1 VNPLMLFLIMADGHN
16 DVLAAA
22 LGATALFAVRKSV
35 ARHTFWAGALLVLA
49 TAVKT
54 SFALFG
60 VAMAWAVRRSPRA
73 LCALAAGAGA
83 VLVPTYL
90 LGAREFVAATTFGLV
105 GGEHTNLL
113 WYEFARF
120 IGQGQAVT
128 ATNVAGLLVCG
139 ALALVLLW
147 RLPPGPPGLPGVRI
161 ALALALGLL
170 IASPYQ
176 QAWYDAMVFPLL
188 AVMLASRLD
197 WVVVAH
203 TIALS
208 VISVPYFYP
217 KSHPSLWSLTERFGT
232 DVPVVLA
239 LAATGAALLWL
250 CWTRDWRQLTLEAT
264 LPDACVIPG
273 RTVPTASS
281 ASGQEQPDKST
292 ASTPRST

>member
-1 VNPLMLFLIMADGHN
+1 MGDGHN

-22 LGATALFAVRKSV
+22 MGASALFAVRKSV
-35 ARHTFWAGALLVLA
+35 ARHAFWAGVLLVLA

-54 SFALFG
+54 SFGLFAAGMSWAL
-60 VAMAWAVRRSPRA
+60 RRSPRA
-73 LCALAAGAGA
+73 LCALAAGAAA

-90 LGAREFVAATTFGLV
+90 LADRRVLGATAFGLV

-113 WYEFARF
+113 WYEFARLT
-120 IGQGQAVT
+120 GNGQAVT
-128 ATNVAGLLVCG
+128 VTNMVGLLVCG

-147 RLPPGPPGLPGVRI
+147 RLPPGPPGLPGVRVTL
-161 ALALALGLL
+161 ALALALL

-188 AVMLASRLD
+188 AVMAASRLD
-197 WVVVAH
+197 WVVAAH

-232 DVPVVLA
+232 DVPVNLA
-239 LAATGAALLWL
+239 LAATAAATLWL
-250 CWTRDWRQLTLEAT
+250 CWTRDWQQCALHAPLPGTPVISGTTARAAT
-264 LPDACVIPG
+264 SSPA
-273 RTVPTASS
+273 ASS
-281 ASGQEQPDKST
+281 NLTSQ
-292 ASTPRST
+292 